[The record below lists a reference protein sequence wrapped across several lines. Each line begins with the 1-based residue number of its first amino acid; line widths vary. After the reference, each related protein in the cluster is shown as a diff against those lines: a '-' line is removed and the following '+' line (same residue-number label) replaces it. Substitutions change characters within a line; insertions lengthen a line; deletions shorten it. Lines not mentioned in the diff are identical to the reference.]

1 MSVLTVLCVSMIP
14 VALVALI
21 VYFLF
26 RVSSGEIDERYIENG
41 NYTTDFSLCRH
52 LDEKMLYYPAHC
64 VGMKYLKV
72 YMNIILPWLA
82 VSRVLSVLAMG
93 EEPLDLFYW
102 IHISVMVLFLINA
115 VLIRQIDTASFVV
128 NVLAHAAFILE
139 FVSTGGKLF
148 LPITLV
154 LTALNLSYF
163 FRRKALF
170 FTPLE
175 TLRSAY
181 EVRHKI
187 P

>member
-1 MSVLTVLCVSMIP
+1 MPVLTILCISLIP
-14 VALVALI
+14 VALAAL
-21 VYFLF
+21 VFYFLF
-26 RVSSGEIDERYIENG
+26 RVSTGEIDERYIENG
-41 NYTTDFSLCRH
+41 TYTTDFSLCRH
-52 LDEKMLYYPAHC
+52 LDEKMLYYPAHG

-82 VSRVLSVLAMG
+82 VSRV
-93 EEPLDLFYW
+93 F
-102 IHISVMVLFLINA
+102 
-115 VLIRQIDTASFVV
+115 IRQIDTASFVV

-139 FVSTGGKLF
+139 FVSTGGLGF
-148 LPITLV
+148 LPVTLV
-154 LTALNLSYF
+154 LSGLNLAYF

-181 EVRHKI
+181 EARHKI